1 MGFQFEN
8 LVLNN
13 LNVIIKKLDIAPET
27 IISAAP
33 YFQKKTLRKEA
44 CQIDLLIHTRF
55 SVYVCEIKYRK
66 RVDGSIIKS
75 IEEKI
80 KKLKAPKNLSIRLV
94 LIYAGEL
101 SDNVRTLGMF
111 SQCISFEDLLY

>member
-44 CQIDLLIHTRF
+44 CQIDLLIHARF
-55 SVYVCEIKYRK
+55 ALYVCEIKYRK
-66 RVDGSIIKS
+66 KVDSNVIKS
-75 IEEKI
+75 VEEKI
-80 KKLKAPKNLSIRLV
+80 KKQ
-94 LIYAGEL
+94 E
-101 SDNVRTLGMF
+101 F
-111 SQCISFEDLLY
+111 SNRHIPV